1 MLLTLTSDLPNF
13 KAASFQ
19 PGLNIAVAER
29 TKDAS
34 TEDSRNAVGKSS
46 FIETLDFLLGAS
58 AGTDHVARRP
68 EIVDYSF
75 ELTMQLGDSTTAI
88 RRSGQNP
95 NEILL
100 SGAKTNLEGLK
111 DVLGRELFGLTG
123 SETEPSF
130 RQLIAYYLRNES
142 SGGFQEAVRT
152 NSRQANLATQ
162 LPLAYLFGLDTGVPR
177 RAMEISTSKKSLQS
191 LRSAAKDPIFGR
203 VVGSAEE
210 LEAEISTLTL
220 GRLALERQLE
230 NFHVIEM
237 YAEHLERA
245 DELSRRIR
253 HLNDDAALALQ
264 RTKDLQHSLAG
275 EESQQPDHGYL
286 ADVYEQVGIVF
297 PERALRSYA
306 EVAAFHE
313 SVVRNRRMYLSQ
325 ELSEAEEAVLAS
337 ARESAELD
345 AQRAELMVLLQAGGA
360 LETFQAMQKDLG
372 ATEGKIAEL
381 REKLANV
388 GALKEAKSHLQKQ
401 AMALEDSTKLSLHS
415 RDDHVQ
421 SIGSLFSEFAFAI
434 YGKKRP
440 ATLGIRE
447 SDQGYVFTPTLGGDS
462 SAGVKSI
469 EIFCFDLAMAVTAH
483 RFGNGP
489 DFLVHDS
496 HLYDAVEARQI
507 ASALSLA
514 ANVCRDQG
522 LQYVVALNSDDLEKA
537 SATVSDLEFHQCA
550 TLTDEYDAGGF
561 FGKRFN

>member
-34 TEDSRNAVGKSS
+34 AEDSRNAVGKSS

-58 AGTDHVARRP
+58 AGTDHVTRRP

-75 ELTMQLGDSTTAI
+75 ELTMQFGSSTTAI

-100 SGAKTNLEGLK
+100 GGAKTNLEGLK
-111 DVLGRELFGLTG
+111 DVLGRELFGLPG
-123 SETEPSF
+123 SGSQPSF
-130 RQLIAYYLRNES
+130 RQLIAYYLRSES

-162 LPLAYLFGLDTGVPR
+162 LPLAYLFGLDTSIPR

-191 LRSAAKDPIFGR
+191 LRTAAKDPIFGR
-203 VVGSAEE
+203 VVGSTEE

-220 GRLALERQLE
+220 GRLSLERQLE

-253 HLNDDAALALQ
+253 QLNDDAALALQ
-264 RTKDLQHSLAG
+264 RTKDLQHSLVG
-275 EESQQPDHGYL
+275 EEREQPDHGYL
-286 ADVYEQVGIVF
+286 TDVYEQVGIVF

-313 SVVRNRRMYLSQ
+313 SVVRNRRMYLAQ
-325 ELSEAEEAVLAS
+325 ELSDAEEAVLVM
-337 ARESAELD
+337 ARDSAELD

-415 RDDHVQ
+415 RDEHVQ
-421 SIGSLFSEFAFAI
+421 MIGSLFTEFAFEI

-483 RFGNGP
+483 RSGNGP

-496 HLYDAVEARQI
+496 HLYDAVEARQT

-514 ANVCRDQG
+514 ANVCRDRG

-550 TLTDEYDAGGF
+550 TLTDEYDTGGF

>member
-13 KAASFQ
+13 KTASFQ

-29 TKDAS
+29 TKNAS

-46 FIETLDFLLGAS
+46 FVGTLDFLLGAS
-58 AGTDHVARRP
+58 AGTNHVARRP

-75 ELTMQLGDSTTAI
+75 ELKMHLGSSTSI
-88 RRSGQNP
+88 IHRSGQAP
-95 NEILL
+95 NEILVDG
-100 SGAKTNLEGLK
+100 SKTNLEGLK
-111 DVLGRELFGLTG
+111 NILGSELFGLTG
-123 SETEPSF
+123 SESEPSF

-142 SGGFQEAVRT
+142 AGGFQEAIRT

-162 LPLAYLFGLDTGVPR
+162 LPLAYLFGLDTAVPR

-203 VVGSAEE
+203 AVGSVEE
-210 LEAEISTLTL
+210 LEAEISTLTIS
-220 GRLALERQLE
+220 RIELERQLDDYQ
-230 NFHVIEM
+230 VIEM
-237 YAEHLERA
+237 YTEHVERA

-253 HLNDDAALALQ
+253 QLNDESALALQ
-264 RTKDLQHSLAG
+264 RTKDLQHSLEG
-275 EESQQPDHGYL
+275 EDTLQPDHGYL

-297 PERALRSYA
+297 PERALRSYT
-306 EVAAFHE
+306 EVEAFHE
-313 SVVRNRRMYLSQ
+313 SVVRNRRLYLSQ
-325 ELSEAEEAVLAS
+325 ELSEAEERVVAS
-337 ARESAELD
+337 VRSISELD
-345 AQRAELMVLLQAGGA
+345 AQRSEIMVLLQAGGA
-360 LETFQAMQKDLG
+360 LETFQMMQKELG
-372 ATEGKIAEL
+372 AIEGRIAEL

-388 GALKEAKSHLQKQ
+388 VALKEARSHLQKQ
-401 AMALEDSTKLSLHS
+401 SMALEDSTKLSLHS
-415 RDDHVQ
+415 LEEQVQ
-421 SIGSLFSEFAFAI
+421 FIGSLFSEFAFEI
-434 YGKKRP
+434 YGKRRP

-496 HLYDAVEARQI
+496 HLYDAVEARQV
-507 ASALSLA
+507 ASALRVAS
-514 ANVCRDQG
+514 NVCRDQG
-522 LQYVVALNSDDLEKA
+522 IQYVVALNSDALEKA

-550 TLTDEYDAGGF
+550 TLTDEYDTGGF